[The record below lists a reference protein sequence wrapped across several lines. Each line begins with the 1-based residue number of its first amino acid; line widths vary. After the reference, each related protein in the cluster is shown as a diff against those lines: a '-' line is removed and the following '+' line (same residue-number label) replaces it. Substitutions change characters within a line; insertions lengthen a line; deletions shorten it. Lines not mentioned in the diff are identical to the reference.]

1 MIIFLRWSV
10 TWGPYCE
17 YPLQCWDEQ
26 EQEMWDGLQQEKTQH
41 RRKQA
46 VCWANPGGVL
56 RSPVS
61 IPTLLL
67 IPEETVKYDY
77 YALFN
82 SDLGWIGVLKQWIV
96 CEKKCAL
103 STLKHVHIF
112 IDTSKVK
119 VSTAKWEY
127 YRTFK
132 QYILFNNS
140 RQSII
145 LYCYIYYYRSSS
157 TRRNTCGKIE
167 VFLKKQNG

>member
-1 MIIFLRWSV
+1 MLFTENIHFIFLWFLFLCIFRFLMIIFLRWSV
-10 TWGPYCE
+10 TWGSYCE

-67 IPEETVKYDY
+67 IPEENVKYDY
-77 YALFN
+77 YALFK
-82 SDLGWIGVLKQWIV
+82 SDPRVIRGAESMDSMW
-96 CEKKCAL
+96 KKCAL

-112 IDTSKVK
+112 IDTSKIN
-119 VSTAKWEY
+119 VSTSKWA
-127 YRTFK
+127 
-132 QYILFNNS
+132 
-140 RQSII
+140 
-145 LYCYIYYYRSSS
+145 
-157 TRRNTCGKIE
+157 
-167 VFLKKQNG
+167 